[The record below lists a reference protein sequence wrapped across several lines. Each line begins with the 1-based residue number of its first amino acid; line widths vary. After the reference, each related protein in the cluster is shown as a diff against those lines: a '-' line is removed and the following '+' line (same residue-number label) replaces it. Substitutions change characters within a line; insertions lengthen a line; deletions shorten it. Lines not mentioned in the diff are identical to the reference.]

1 MHFATALAVLA
12 SAGFAAAQ
20 STAASVATVATAAQP
35 TSSSTCQAQNIVDAC
50 IADTQ
55 PQINACAGND
65 WICLCQ
71 QYQNLLTCYNNCPDL
86 PERATVQNQ
95 VTSFCTAA
103 APLLSSSAAA
113 AATRPHAST
122 TAATASG
129 ASGANTIVTATT
141 PGTSATASGSH
152 SAASASSTGAA
163 GFVATPVSGA
173 VVIFLGLAGLL

>member
-1 MHFATALAVLA
+1 MRFTTALVLLV

-20 STAASVATVATAAQP
+20 STVASAATPSSSA
-35 TSSSTCQAQNIVDAC
+35 SSTCQAQNIVDAC
-50 IADTQ
+50 IASIQ

-71 QYQNLLTCYNNCPDL
+71 QYQNLLTCYNNCPGL
-86 PERATVQNQ
+86 PEKATVQNQ

-113 AATRPHAST
+113 AATMPHAST
-122 TAATASG
+122 SAAATVSAASAGTTLATATSAGATTKASG
-129 ASGANTIVTATT
+129 TA
-141 PGTSATASGSH
+141 

-163 GFVATPVSGA
+163 GFIAAPIGG
-173 VVIFLGLAGLL
+173 VIALFLGVAGLF